1 MEARKLKI
9 VTILKKELLISI
21 LMLVI
26 IVISSCSRP
35 TPTSTPSSPNVTG
48 VGGIEMTPPV
58 PVGKNIKA
66 PLGLPARGY
75 TGLRHLEAYQSNQ
88 EIHLGVDFWAT
99 RRLGTVWSDEANQRG
114 NPVFA
119 VGNGKLGRT
128 KGGVYICHAPL
139 DTATWSNLP
148 DLSVCT
154 FYYNLKDM
162 PDQINRLKVDAC
174 PKNLVDVKR
183 GDVLGYMD
191 YDPKMDAV
199 LVRFVVVKQVKGCP
213 ADPTKAENTYDP
225 FLYMGLD
232 GENFDWLVE
241 FP

>member
-1 MEARKLKI
+1 
-9 VTILKKELLISI
+9 
-21 LMLVI
+21 MLVI

-35 TPTSTPSSPNVTG
+35 TPTSTPSSLNVTG

-119 VGNGKLGRT
+119 VGGGKLGRT

-139 DTATWSNLP
+139 DTAEWSNLP

-213 ADPTKAENTYDP
+213 ADPTKSENTYDP